1 MLWSF
6 MGVPNKYFAASC
18 FLNMFKDSLT
28 KTVCLKVFCN
38 LLCKY
43 RPEHPMPI
51 PRNPAMPISVW
62 LEGHFIVTNI
72 IHTSLN
78 IHYIIPCFSNLQ
90 SSPPRLVNIIQY
102 LNKVL
107 QLLSLP

>member
-1 MLWSF
+1 MNIKRFNDNEIMKETEHYL
-6 MGVPNKYFAASC
+6 PNKYFAAAC

-62 LEGHFIVTNI
+62 LEGHFIVTNL
-72 IHTSLN
+72 IHLIFTVLFLVSKIFSPSLILYN
-78 IHYIIPCFSNLQ
+78 I
-90 SSPPRLVNIIQY
+90 
-102 LNKVL
+102 
-107 QLLSLP
+107 